1 MNYPIKISVIIPVFN
16 VESFLPQCLTSVI
29 NQTYSNL
36 EIILVDDGSTDLSG
50 QICDEFAMSDG
61 RIRVIHQ
68 ENSGVSSARN
78 AGIEL
83 ATGEYLTFVDSD
95 DWLEADMYQCMA
107 QVLQET
113 EGLDV
118 VMCDFVLEKTGESEN
133 ITANIRGGKYKK
145 KDIIKE
151 LYPNLLVTA
160 DLGRLPIVATWNC
173 LFKKELLLFNKIT
186 FDVSLKYAEDYLFMA
201 EIIISANS
209 FYYLKDNFHYHY
221 RQYDASRSKRY
232 QADWWNNLLNLNSK
246 LKSLVHENKDYDF
259 SNQVQWQLIHSALFV
274 SGAISRDC
282 RIKNRNKV
290 IFLRKVFNDDAL
302 VAAFHNLRYD
312 KQPFALKMVL
322 YLFKHKAAVGYM
334 VSRKLIE
341 TISKLKDNSAH

>member
-29 NQTYSNL
+29 NQTYINL

-50 QICDEFAMSDG
+50 QICDEFAMSDS

-95 DWLEADMYQCMA
+95 DWLEADMYKCMT
-107 QVLQET
+107 QVLQEI
-113 EGLDV
+113 EGPDV
-118 VMCDFVLEKTGESEN
+118 VMCDFILEKSGKSEN
-133 ITANIRGGKYKK
+133 ITANIRGGNYKK

-160 DLGRLPIVATWNC
+160 DLGRLPIVSTWNC

-201 EIIISANS
+201 ETIISANS

-274 SGAISRDC
+274 SGAIFQYDNLTFWEKISLLKK
-282 RIKNRNKV
+282 I
-290 IFLRKVFNDDAL
+290 FNDE
-302 VAAFHNLRYD
+302 
-312 KQPFALKMVL
+312 ALKLAISDLNFPPKALGLKIVL
-322 YLFKHKAAVGYM
+322 YLVKYRMVVSYFFIRIFK
-334 VSRKLIE
+334 
-341 TISKLKDNSAH
+341 